1 MVLLDGGQ
9 IPRSLPASVPA
20 HHRQD
25 AVERGHAVV
34 VARHGELRAPPP
46 RRGLGADDVEPGEP
60 ALGVAVA
67 DVELLLLV
75 FRTLLH
81 S

>member
-9 IPRSLPASVPA
+9 IPRSLPASVSA

-34 VARHGELRAPPP
+34 VASAQPP

-75 FRTLLH
+75 FWTLLH